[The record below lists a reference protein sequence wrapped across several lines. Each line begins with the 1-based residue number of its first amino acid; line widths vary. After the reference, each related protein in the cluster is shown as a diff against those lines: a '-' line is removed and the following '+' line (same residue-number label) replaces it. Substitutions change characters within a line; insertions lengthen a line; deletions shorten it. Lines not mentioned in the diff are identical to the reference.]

1 MTRACHCEK
10 AQRLQYIRSLAGE
23 EKHRLL
29 DQIHITITYS
39 VPGIFAH
46 QTTRRTLRYA
56 REHSN
61 SSIKMISSTLIIVL
75 ALPLAGIAFFHLVQS
90 IRSSRRPKDFPPGPS
105 TVPILGNLTQ
115 IPSTKS
121 FLKFHE
127 WASEY
132 GSIVGL
138 KLGSQNVVILNDYK
152 HVLEL
157 FDRRGAIYSSRP
169 DSHVANDVIFKDK
182 THILFLPY
190 GREWRLMRK
199 TLQQL
204 LRTTAV
210 DEILPLQEAESI
222 QTLHHLMHSPE
233 RWFDH
238 VRRYSTAVILASV
251 FGLRGAHCD
260 SPRVKSFYDV
270 QDQNAA
276 IHELGATP
284 PVDIF
289 PFLKALPD
297 SVSPW
302 RRWARSIRSDYR
314 KLLFKLVED
323 SRSSGVDCFFAK
335 MMDAQEK
342 KGLTEEQIAHLGGVL
357 MEAGSDTTAST
368 LLSFLL
374 ALSSRPN
381 VLRKCHEEVDH
392 VVGMDRSPT
401 AADMPKLQYLR
412 AVMKETLRWRPVAAG
427 GIPHVLIQDD
437 KYGDYVLPKGTVLF
451 ANTWSIHRT
460 CEYADPDE
468 FIPERFL
475 DNEYGIA
482 AELTGDEKDSMRRP
496 LYGFGAGRRACSGQG
511 LAENS
516 LIINMA
522 KLVWAFDI
530 SLQEHTIAD
539 DSILSG
545 YDGGLLVCPKRFPLI
560 LKPRSLE
567 HVAVV
572 DSEMER
578 VQPFLDTFKG

>member
-1 MTRACHCEK
+1 
-10 AQRLQYIRSLAGE
+10 
-23 EKHRLL
+23 
-29 DQIHITITYS
+29 
-39 VPGIFAH
+39 
-46 QTTRRTLRYA
+46 
-56 REHSN
+56 
-61 SSIKMISSTLIIVL
+61 
-75 ALPLAGIAFFHLVQS
+75 
-90 IRSSRRPKDFPPGPS
+90 
-105 TVPILGNLTQ
+105 
-115 IPSTKS
+115 
-121 FLKFHE
+121 
-127 WASEY
+127 
-132 GSIVGL
+132 
-138 KLGSQNVVILNDYK
+138 
-152 HVLEL
+152 
-157 FDRRGAIYSSRP
+157 
-169 DSHVANDVIFKDK
+169 
-182 THILFLPY
+182 
-190 GREWRLMRK
+190 MRK

-357 MEAGSDTTAST
+357 VRSSPICLSRVVEHDTDFVSQMEAGSDTTAST

-381 VLRKCHEEVDH
+381 VLRKCHKEVDH

-412 AVMKETLRWRPVAAG
+412 AVMKEV
-427 GIPHVLIQDD
+427 
-437 KYGDYVLPKGTVLF
+437 
-451 ANTWSIHRT
+451 
-460 CEYADPDE
+460 
-468 FIPERFL
+468 
-475 DNEYGIA
+475 
-482 AELTGDEKDSMRRP
+482 
-496 LYGFGAGRRACSGQG
+496 RACPDN
-511 LAENS
+511 AP
-516 LIINMA
+516 
-522 KLVWAFDI
+522 
-530 SLQEHTIAD
+530 T
-539 DSILSG
+539 
-545 YDGGLLVCPKRFPLI
+545 P
-560 LKPRSLE
+560 
-567 HVAVV
+567 
-572 DSEMER
+572 
-578 VQPFLDTFKG
+578 